1 MMRLFYMIFLVFST
15 MAGPVQAAST
25 GGEKLQ
31 IAAAELSGL
40 FNAPVTTSQSPA
52 QSGVYYQ
59 LLSQILQET
68 GLASRYELVVLPM
81 KRAKTDFARGL
92 FACYAPGLDT
102 FDAPERALLNSK
114 LLSSTPF
121 NYAMVKV
128 ISRPGAP
135 LVKSAEDVTGKDQ
148 ISIVRGVPISPQMQR
163 VLDNAQHFY
172 TVGSELENL
181 QMLMSGRVNYSL
193 VFYPDVLAAYRE
205 LGLTEQ
211 FPYDQNYSPS
221 TIRDN
226 LICHPEHKSAF
237 AQIEAAIVRYQQQG
251 KLKTLLQEYYL
262 PPELL
267 P

>member
-1 MMRLFYMIFLVFST
+1 MRLFYLSFIVLT
-15 MAGPVQAAST
+15 MLSGPVLANGT
-25 GGEKLQ
+25 GNGKFQ

-40 FNAPVTTSQSPA
+40 FDTPASTEQHQS

-68 GLASRYELVVLPM
+68 GLASRYQLVVLPM
-81 KRAKTDFARGL
+81 KRAKADFARGL

-102 FDAPERALLNSK
+102 FDMSERDLLNPQ
-114 LLSSTPF
+114 LLSSSPF

-128 ISRPGAP
+128 ISLPGTP
-135 LVKSAEDVTGKDQ
+135 LVKSAADVTGKDQ

-163 VLDNAQHFY
+163 MLDNAQHFY
-172 TVGSELENL
+172 TVGSERENL
-181 QMLMSGRVNYSL
+181 QMLMSGRVKYSL

-205 LGLTEQ
+205 LGLAEQ
-211 FPYDQNYSPS
+211 FPYERTYTPS

-226 LICHPEHKSAF
+226 LICHAEHKNAF
-237 AQIEAAIVRYQQQG
+237 VKIEAAILRYQQQG
-251 KLKTLLQEYYL
+251 KLKTVLREYYL

>member
-1 MMRLFYMIFLVFST
+1 MSLFYRCFFLFFMLLGAVSAKAQPGQKF
-15 MAGPVQAAST
+15 
-25 GGEKLQ
+25 Q

-40 FNAPVTTSQSPA
+40 FNAPDITSQARS
-52 QSGVYYQ
+52 QQGVYYQ
-59 LLSQILQET
+59 LLSQMLQET

-81 KRAKTDFARGL
+81 KRAKADFAKGL

-102 FDAPERALLNSK
+102 FDAPERALLDSQ

-135 LVKSAEDVTGKDQ
+135 LVTSAADVTGKDQ
-148 ISIVRGVPISPQMQR
+148 VSIVRGVPISPQMQR
-163 VLDNAQHFY
+163 ILDNAQHFY

-205 LGLTEQ
+205 LGLKQQ
-211 FPYDQNYSPS
+211 FPYDHNYSPS

-226 LICHPEHKSAF
+226 LICHAQHKSAF
-237 AQIEAAIVRYQQQG
+237 EKINTAIQRYQKQG
-251 KLKTLLQEYYL
+251 KLKKVLQEYYL

>member
-1 MMRLFYMIFLVFST
+1 MLLFYRYFLLFFTLSGMVP
-15 MAGPVQAAST
+15 AQAQPAQ
-25 GGEKLQ
+25 KFQ

-40 FNAPVTTSQSPA
+40 FDAPASSAQNQA

-68 GLASRYELVVLPM
+68 GLASRYQLVVLPM
-81 KRAKTDFARGL
+81 KRAKADFARGL

-102 FDAPERALLNSK
+102 FDAPERSLLSSE

-135 LVKSAEDVTGKDQ
+135 LVKSAADVTTKDQ
-148 ISIVRGVPISPQMQR
+148 ISIVRGVPVSPQMQR
-163 VLDNAQHFY
+163 ILDNAQHFY

-205 LGLTEQ
+205 LGLKEQ
-211 FPYDQNYSPS
+211 FPYDQRYTPA

-237 AQIEAAIVRYQQQG
+237 AQIENAIQRYHKQG
-251 KLKTLLQEYYL
+251 KLKMVLQEYYL